1 MTFTLT
7 TLPPDGKDIPVAMV
21 RGDVDVTSAAEL
33 RSALAG
39 RAGPALVVDLSEA
52 GYFDSAG
59 FAVLDDLL
67 GRLPLAIVVVPGSLI
82 RTAMALM
89 NVPFCDSVRD
99 ARAVLRTRVPHK
111 IE

>member
-1 MTFTLT
+1 MA
-7 TLPPDGKDIPVAMV
+7 VV
-21 RGDVDVTSAAEL
+21 RGEVDVTSAVEL
-33 RSALAG
+33 GSALAG
-39 RAGPALVVDLSEA
+39 HASPSLVVDLSEA

-89 NVPFCDSVRD
+89 NLPFSDSVRD
-99 ARAVLRTRVPHK
+99 ARAILRTRPPDLCPRLATVCLTR
-111 IE
+111 